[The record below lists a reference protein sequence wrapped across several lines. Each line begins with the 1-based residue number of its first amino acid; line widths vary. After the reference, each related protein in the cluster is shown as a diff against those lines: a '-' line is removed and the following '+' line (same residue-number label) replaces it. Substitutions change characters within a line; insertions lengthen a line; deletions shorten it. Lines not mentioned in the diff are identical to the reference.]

1 MGWAQMRLMPKTVGI
16 SLIMFVISQI
26 LDIGILFFGTYLI
39 RDHSF
44 SMVNVMAASGALGT
58 ALNSF
63 RGTLNLTAPYTA
75 ARLANEDIY
84 RIVDRKTL
92 IDSMER
98 IGGHMTLGNGKIEF
112 INVSLIFPH
121 APEALVLE
129 SVTFEIEQGI
139 RLALL
144 GPSGCGKSSIVQL
157 LVRFYD
163 PSEGTL
169 RIGGWDLREFNIAWW
184 RKQLGYVSQEP
195 TLFDVSLEDNVRYGC
210 FDATHD
216 EVLHVAKLAHMD
228 YVSDDAIGWFFEVG
242 PGGNKLSGGQKQ
254 RCAIARALIRKPKLF
269 VLDEATSALDSKM
282 EKRIQY
288 VIDDLRGRAI
298 ITIAHRLST
307 IENCDW
313 IVILAN
319 GSLRESGSF
328 EGLLGYK
335 DSQFWRIAHK
345 HFNFVADEDR
355 DEARL

>member
-195 TLFDVSLEDNVRYGC
+195 TLFNVSLEDNVRYGC

-216 EVLHVAKLAHMD
+216 EVEHVAKLAQMN
-228 YVSDDAIGWFFEVG
+228 YVWDDGKGWSFKIGVG
-242 PGGNKLSGGQKQ
+242 GLKLSGGQKQ
-254 RCAIARALIRKPKLF
+254 RCAIARAMIRKPSIYI
-269 VLDEATSALDSKM
+269 LDEATSSLDSNTERKILKIFDAFKGCM
-282 EKRIQY
+282 T
-288 VIDDLRGRAI
+288 
-298 ITIAHRLST
+298 ITIAHRLNT
-307 IENCDW
+307 IENSDC
-313 IVILAN
+313 IVILD
-319 GSLRESGSF
+319 GGGVQESGGFKELMRDKNSR
-328 EGLLGYK
+328 
-335 DSQFWRIAHK
+335 FWNIAHK
-345 HFNFVADEDR
+345 HVKSVADEDT
-355 DEARL
+355 DDACL